1 MDRKIIISLKIFIIL
16 SVAVLIAL
24 IYFQKTDFSSID
36 LGRHL
41 KNGQIVWNNPDVLF
55 KNFYSYAETGFRF
68 VNHHWFSGVIF
79 WLFYLIGG
87 LKILTALNIIIGVL
101 TVLIFFKSAVKKSNF
116 ALASMLAL
124 PVILLLSERVDARPE
139 MFSYLFIA
147 VTYYALENFRSN
159 GYGKKLIWLI
169 PMFLIWANSHIY
181 FFIGLFLVSLAALEQ
196 LILKTK
202 NSRKFFYIAL
212 SSWTVCLL
220 TPNFI
225 KGLLYPFNIFKQY
238 GYDIVENKSPFYLQ
252 NLTINYNIA
261 IFEILLVSLV
271 LSFIAA
277 AIKRKMDFYS
287 FAIALFFSIFAC
299 LYIRNLPIFGLISL
313 PIMARNY
320 SALFK
325 NFKQKQIMALA
336 AVFAVYILFFCIIIR
351 DNAGEKKFINKNFGF
366 GVEQASVDSIK
377 FYKSN
382 NLSGPIFNNYDFGSA
397 LIFWLFPEE
406 KVFVD
411 NRPEAYS
418 VDFFNQTYKPM
429 MQDENKWLEFSG
441 KYGINLIYFT
451 HTDGTPWANKFLAS
465 RLRDENWPL
474 VYFDDYA
481 IIMANNNKNNAN
493 IIEKYKIDEQ
503 KFSDRLAELLQ
514 TAGYNEKLH
523 LADFAISYGSYDLAE
538 NILSAL
544 LSDNPDDGKILASLG
559 YLYAGNSGKENM
571 VKSLN
576 YFNKAANNGYKLPG
590 IYNQMG
596 LNYWNLAD
604 YGEAKKMWLNA
615 LRIDSGNEHA
625 KYYLDQANQL
635 IIK

>member
-1 MDRKIIISLKIFIIL
+1 MNRKIIVSLKIFIIL
-16 SVAVLIAL
+16 SAAALTAL
-24 IYFQKTDFSSID
+24 IYFQKADFSSID

-41 KNGQIVWNNPDVLF
+41 KNGQIIWNNPDILF
-55 KNFYSYAETGFRF
+55 KNFYSYTETGFRF
-68 VNHHWFSGVIF
+68 VNHHWFSGAIF

-87 LKILTALNIIIGVL
+87 FKILTVLNIIIGIL

-124 PVILLLSERVDARPE
+124 PVILLLNERVDARPE

-147 VTYYALENFRSN
+147 ITYYALENFRSN
-159 GYGKKLIWLI
+159 GYEKKLIWLI
-169 PMFLIWANSHIY
+169 PMFLVWANSHIY
-181 FFIGLFLVSLAALEQ
+181 FFIGLFMVSLAAFEQ

-202 NSRKFFYIAL
+202 NSKNFFYIAL
-212 SSWTVCLL
+212 SSWAACLL

-225 KGLLYPFNIFKQY
+225 KGFLYPFNIFKQY
-238 GYDIVENKSPFYLQ
+238 GYDIAENKSPFYLQ

-261 IFEILLVSLV
+261 IFEILLVSLAI
-271 LSFIAA
+271 SFIAA

-287 FAIALFFSIFAC
+287 FAVALFFSILAC
-299 LYIRNLPIFGLISL
+299 LYIRNLPLFGLISL

-320 SALFK
+320 SISFK
-325 NFKQKQIMALA
+325 NFKQKQIMILA
-336 AVFAVYILFFCIIIR
+336 SVFAVYILFFCLIIY
-351 DNAGEKKFINKNFGF
+351 DNAGEKKFISKNFGF

-382 NLSGPIFNNYDFGSA
+382 NLAGPIFNNYDFGSA

-418 VDFFNQTYKPM
+418 VDFFNKMYKPM

-451 HTDGTPWANKFLAS
+451 HTDGTPWAKKFLAS

-474 VYFDDYA
+474 IYFDNYA
-481 IIMANNNKNNAN
+481 VIMAENNEKNA
-493 IIEKYKIDEQ
+493 ELVKKYKIDGQ
-503 KFSDRLAELLQ
+503 KFSNRIVELSE
-514 TAGYNEKLH
+514 TASYNEKLH
-523 LADFAISYGSYDLAE
+523 LADFAILFGDNASAE
-538 NILSAL
+538 NIFSGL
-544 LSDNPDDGKILASLG
+544 LSDNPDDGKILAFLG
-559 YLYAGNSGKENM
+559 YLYAGNSGKEDI
-571 VKSLN
+571 VKSLS
-576 YFNKAANNGYKLPG
+576 YFNKAINNGYKLPG

-596 LNYWNLAD
+596 LNYWSLAD
-604 YGEAKKMWLNA
+604 YGEAKNMWRES
-615 LRIDSGNEHA
+615 LRLDSKNEHA
-625 KYYLDQANQL
+625 IYYLKQADQL
-635 IIK
+635 IK